1 MAIGWP
7 RKLCAVNLDT
17 INPSPPKYFQCMEIV
32 SNFVVITIVLNHTIH
47 TTHQSSL
54 IQSTPHPNTLDAS
67 TLKQASPVQTP
78 LNHIW
83 KANKHVFMNKFEN
96 QYIYCSVSWQL
107 LRIDSDYMAIRT
119 RKERHSSRFSHW
131 FNLILSIAKYPDSI
145 NWAVWN
151 GKMGK
156 CMFVKIRP
164 TAIPEWEWQP

>member
-1 MAIGWP
+1 MHGNCVQFCCHNNSPKPHHPHNTPI
-7 RKLCAVNLDT
+7 KLDT
-17 INPSPPKYFQCMEIV
+17 INPSPKYFRCINLKT
-32 SNFVVITIVLNHTIH
+32 SK
-47 TTHQSSL
+47 
-54 IQSTPHPNTLDAS
+54 PCPN
-67 TLKQASPVQTP
+67 PP
-78 LNHIW
+78 NHIW
-83 KANKHVFMNKFEN
+83 QANKHVFMNKFEN
-96 QYIYCSVSWQL
+96 QYIYSSVSWQL
-107 LRIDSDYMAIRT
+107 LRLDSDYMAIRT